1 MNTAIEVQHV
11 DPQAP
16 VTVTEAALRHFRQQI
31 AAAKA
36 AGLRL
41 SVKESGCTGYM
52 YVLDLGEAPPAD
64 DLLMELATDVR
75 LWIDRGSLQILRG
88 TTVDYVCE
96 GLNSL
101 LRFGNP
107 NAKDYCGCGESFSI
121 EPEAGT

>member
-1 MNTAIEVQHV
+1 MQVQHV

-16 VTVTEAALRHFRQQI
+16 VVVTEAAVRHFRQQI

-52 YVLDLGEAPPAD
+52 YVLDLVDAPPAD
-64 DLLMELATDVR
+64 HLLMLLAEDVR
-75 LWIDRGSLQILRG
+75 LWVELASLPVLRG
-88 TTVDYVCE
+88 TTVDLVRE
-96 GLNSL
+96 GLNSV

-107 NAKDYCGCGESFSI
+107 NAKDYCGCGESFSVSG
-121 EPEAGT
+121 EGAA